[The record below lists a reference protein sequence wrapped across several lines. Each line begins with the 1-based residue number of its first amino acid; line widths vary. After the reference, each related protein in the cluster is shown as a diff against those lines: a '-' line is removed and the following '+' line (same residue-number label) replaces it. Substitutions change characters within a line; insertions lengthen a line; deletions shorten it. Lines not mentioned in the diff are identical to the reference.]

1 MIFCLGLLNYLFVTP
16 KSHKCFAF
24 DWVAH
29 RKTGEDQKQK
39 SEAKAGAAF
48 SNQKIQSWSGNTE
61 TLDL

>member
-39 SEAKAGAAF
+39 SEAKAGATLKWKHWNARPVA
-48 SNQKIQSWSGNTE
+48 SGWFY
-61 TLDL
+61 